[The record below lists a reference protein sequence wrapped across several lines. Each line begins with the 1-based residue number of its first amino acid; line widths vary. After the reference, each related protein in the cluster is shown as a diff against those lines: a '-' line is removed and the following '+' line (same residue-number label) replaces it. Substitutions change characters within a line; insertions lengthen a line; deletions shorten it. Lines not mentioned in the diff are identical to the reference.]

1 MSGAPH
7 GNVSYEVLTLL
18 FPSLA
23 PMTTRTLLAIALL
36 AAAATSTDAQ
46 SVVGGL
52 QSASSLSCVE
62 SLPDSAFTRVPVF
75 AAITMFDSVDR
86 PVPPVAENMLQSVVD
101 RLDTMLGAKSGTLPH
116 GDPGIR
122 WDSIGRGLRVTWHRD
137 GQLGWRIED
146 DIDSVDPSPTKTARL
161 FASALDSATAA
172 GETFM
177 PWPESYHGDSVQLMV
192 YFRRPWIDDAG
203 KVKPIDERVA
213 VPMFTVATPREKT
226 VILQR
231 RPHSPHYPEELL
243 HSGIEGKVTL
253 QFVVDT
259 TGRADSLTF
268 RDLWPR
274 GEPRL
279 EGEQAAYYAQLV
291 AAAKRTVKEARFL
304 PAEVGGCKVR
314 QVVQQPFTWLIR

>member
-1 MSGAPH
+1 
-7 GNVSYEVLTLL
+7 
-18 FPSLA
+18 
-23 PMTTRTLLAIALL
+23 MTTRTLLAIALF
-36 AAAATSTDAQ
+36 AAAATSAQAQ
-46 SVVGGL
+46 SVAAHA
-52 QSASSLSCVE
+52 QSASQPSCLE
-62 SLPDSAFTRVPVF
+62 SIPDSALTRVPVF
-75 AAITMFDSVDR
+75 AAIAMADSSDR
-86 PVPPVAENMLQSVVD
+86 TVPPVAANMLQSVVD

-146 DIDSVDPSPTKTARL
+146 EIDSLHPSPTRTARL
-161 FASALDSATAA
+161 FASALDSAQAA
-172 GETFM
+172 SETFM
-177 PWPESYHGDSVQLMV
+177 PWPDGFHTDSVQLMV
-192 YFRRPWIDDAG
+192 YFRRPRIDETG
-203 KVKPIDERVA
+203 TVKPIDERVA
-213 VPMFTVATPREKT
+213 VPMFTVAVPREKS
-226 VILQR
+226 VGLQR
-231 RPHSPHYPEELL
+231 RPRAPRYPDELL

-279 EGEQAAYYAQLV
+279 QGAQAAYYAQLV
-291 AAAKRTVKEARFL
+291 AAAKRAVMEARFF

-314 QVVQQPFTWLIR
+314 HVVQQPFTWLIR